1 MVIPYGILIE
11 RTMMFYTGSYN
22 QENSPAPNPKGD
34 GIGICS
40 LDIEKGDITVY
51 GYQSH
56 RNPSYMCIS
65 ADNKYL
71 FAVEE
76 IPEGNG
82 ASVFSFEISCSS
94 TLKLIDLKKISGG
107 YACHLVICK
116 NHLIIANYM
125 SGDAL
130 VFEILK
136 NGHLSSIKQKIT
148 NHGTGPNKARQE
160 SAHMHMV
167 YKWND
172 EMLFLVDLT
181 LDVADSYYFDV
192 AQDRFVKDDK
202 YNLQIDAGA
211 GARHMVMSD
220 DKSLAFVLG
229 ELTSEIFV
237 FEKKGPGFEMVQKVS
252 FMNDNKLIPSGA
264 AIKIHPN
271 GNFLYA
277 SDRTSNMIAIFR
289 INKSIKELTFVAY
302 VDTEGKCPRDFSID
316 PSGNWLIVAN
326 QDSNNLVVFNVNK
339 EKGLLAKHSI
349 VKVNTPVNVCFQ
361 HSL

>member
-1 MVIPYGILIE
+1 MIIPNRIVINRIM
-11 RTMMFYTGSYN
+11 RFYTGSYN
-22 QENSPAPNPKGD
+22 QENSPALNPEGD

-51 GYQSH
+51 GYQPY

-71 FAVEE
+71 YAVEE
-76 IPEGNG
+76 LPEGNG
-82 ASVFSFEISCSS
+82 ARVNSFEISSSS
-94 TLKLIDLKKISGG
+94 TLKLIDSKEISGG

-125 SGDAL
+125 SGNAL
-130 VFEILK
+130 VLEIQE

-181 LDVADSYYFDV
+181 LDVAESYYFDV

-202 YNLQIDAGA
+202 YNLKIDAGA

-229 ELTSEIFV
+229 ELTSELFV
-237 FEKKGPGFEMVQKVS
+237 FEKRGHGFEMVQKIS
-252 FMNDNKLIPSGA
+252 FLNDKKLIPSGA

-277 SDRTSNMIAIFR
+277 SERASNKIAIFR
-289 INKSIKELTFVAY
+289 INKSLKKLAFVAY
-302 VDTEGKCPRDFSID
+302 VDTEGICPRDFSID

-326 QDSNNLVVFNVNK
+326 QDSNNLVVFCVNK
-339 EKGLLAKHSI
+339 EKGLLVKHSI
-349 VKVNTPVNVCFQ
+349 VNVNTPVNICFQ
-361 HSL
+361 HS